1 MDAIRIENLRSLS
14 DTGLIELKPLTLLV
28 GQNSSGKSSF
38 LRFFPLLRQSME
50 ARLVGPISW
59 YGRLVDFGNI
69 QDALK
74 RNSEKDEITFQ
85 CRLVLQKPKSPK
97 DMETRIILGSYL
109 LEDLELSLILKI
121 GETPESSCIKSC
133 ELSFADHRIKVEFDH
148 SGKTT
153 NLDNAIKVK
162 KFQVNT
168 LDVLSVPKQNYLGLE
183 GKGSL
188 LPEIIDKPLD
198 SFEHRDNLDMLV
210 FSKFF
215 NHRSNL
221 DVLVFSEIK
230 KYVHA
235 SAKDKTI
242 TLIMSYLGIGSSD
255 AMLENM
261 KSNPKAVKTWKDNVA
276 SWTSDHIEFQ
286 KLRELIIAR
295 STNRLF
301 SIINE
306 YFDQVGMNIRY
317 IAPIRATASKYYQ
330 VENTALDEV
339 DCRGENLPMFIKN
352 FTPSEQEKFEEWTS
366 KHFDFMVCASSSGGR
381 ISLNMKNNSGGEG
394 FNLADTGFGY
404 SQVLPMLTQ
413 LWILIKNIRLMRKI
427 FSFAMIRVPTI
438 FAIEQPELHL
448 HPALQAKLADVFISA
463 IKLAKENGIDLR
475 LIIET
480 HSEIIINRLGQRIAN
495 KEFTPENVNVVLFEK
510 EPFELTTKVSISGYD
525 ENGFLKNWPLG
536 FLEPDMI

>member
-1 MDAIRIENLRSLS
+1 
-14 DTGLIELKPLTLLV
+14 
-28 GQNSSGKSSF
+28 
-38 LRFFPLLRQSME
+38 
-50 ARLVGPISW
+50 
-59 YGRLVDFGNI
+59 LVDFGTF

-85 CRLVLQKPKSPK
+85 CRLVLRKPKIPK
-97 DMETRIILGSYL
+97 HIETRIILGGNVYS

-121 GETPESSCIKSC
+121 GEDKKIPESSCIKSC

-148 SGKTT
+148 SGKTSK
-153 NLDNAIKVK
+153 LDNAIKIK

-168 LDVLSVPKQNYLGLE
+168 LDVLSIPNQNYLGLE
-183 GKGSL
+183 RKGSL
-188 LPEIIDKPLD
+188 LPEIMDKPLEP
-198 SFEHRDNLDMLV
+198 FEHRDNLD
-210 FSKFF
+210 
-215 NHRSNL
+215 N
-221 DVLVFSEIK
+221 LVFSEIK
-230 KYVHA
+230 KYVHT
-235 SAKDKTI
+235 STKDQT
-242 TLIMSYLGIGSSD
+242 IMSYLGIGSSD

-317 IAPIRATASKYYQ
+317 IAPIRATASRYYR

-339 DCRGENLPMFIKN
+339 DSRGENLPMFIKN

-366 KHFDFMVCASSSGGR
+366 KHFDFMLSASSSGGH

-427 FSFAMIRVPTI
+427 FSFATIRVPTI

-463 IKLAKENGIDLR
+463 IKLAKKNGIDLK

-495 KEFTPENVNVVLFEK
+495 KDFTPENVNVVLFEK